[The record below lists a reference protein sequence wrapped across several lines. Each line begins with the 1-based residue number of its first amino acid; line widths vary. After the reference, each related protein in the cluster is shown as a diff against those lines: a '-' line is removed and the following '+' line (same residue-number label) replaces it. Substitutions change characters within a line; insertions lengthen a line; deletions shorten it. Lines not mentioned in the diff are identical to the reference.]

1 MPSNRDTP
9 LKTYLDHLARGELAY
24 QFSPAAGRAVF
35 YPRVLCPFTGSD
47 RLEWRISKGLGTVH
61 ATTVVHPAEGK
72 PFNVALVDCD
82 EGFRLMSRVED
93 IPPEQVRIGQRVR
106 FRRASAR
113 WRGATLSRLHA
124 GAERVMEGLKRG
136 GAAIVGVAESDL
148 GQVADGLSVIDLMA
162 QGTGRALDDCGLS
175 LKDVDGLFSAT
186 TQVRLSVLALAEYL
200 GINPSFLGSTIVGG
214 SSFEYH
220 VAHAMGAIA
229 LGLCNVAV
237 IAYGSTQRSV
247 GRKQASVREVNPY
260 ETPFRPFLPSSAY
273 ALAASRH
280 MHEFGTT
287 REQLAAVAVAAREWA
302 LLNPAAWEKKPLT
315 IEGVLSSRM
324 VSYPFTVRD
333 CCLVTDGGGAIVVT
347 SAERAKSL
355 KKPPAY
361 VLGCGQ
367 SVTHANIS
375 NMPDLTVTGAL
386 AAGKAAYK
394 MARLGPSDVDAI
406 ELYDAFTINTI
417 LFLEDLGFCKKG
429 EGGAFVSGGR
439 IAPKGGL
446 AVNTNG
452 GGLSYCHP
460 GMYGLFLLIEAV
472 RQLRGECGAR
482 QVKDCQVA
490 LAHGNGGVL
499 SSQATV
505 ILGTQ
510 ATL

>member
-1 MPSNRDTP
+1 MPGKQDAP

-24 QFSPAAGRAVF
+24 QFSPEAGRAVF

-47 RLEWRISKGLGTVH
+47 RLEWRISKGLGTVY
-61 ATTVVHPAEGK
+61 ATTVVHPVEGR
-72 PFNVALVDCD
+72 PFNVARA
-82 EGFRLMSRVED
+82 FS
-93 IPPEQVRIGQRVR
+93 
-106 FRRASAR
+106 RASAGR
-113 WRGATLSRLHA
+113 RGGAAARLCS
-124 GAERVMEGLKRG
+124 GGGSVMDALRRG

-148 GQVADGLSVIDLMA
+148 GQVAEGMSVFDLMA
-162 QGTGRALDDCGLS
+162 QGAKRALDDCGLR
-175 LKDVDGLFSAT
+175 LKDVDGLFAAT
-186 TQVRLSVLALAEYL
+186 TQSRLSVLALAEYL
-200 GINPSFLGSTIVGG
+200 GIDPAFLGSTIVGG

-229 LGLCNVAV
+229 LGLCNVAL

-247 GRKQASVREVNPY
+247 GRRQASLREVNPY

-315 IEGVLSSRM
+315 LEDVLSSRM
-324 VSYPFTVRD
+324 VSHPLTVRD

-347 SAERAKSL
+347 SVERARSL

-361 VLGCGQ
+361 VLGFGQ
-367 SVTHANIS
+367 SVTHGSIS
-375 NMPDLTVTGAL
+375 SMPDLTVTGAL
-386 AAGKAAYK
+386 AAGKAAYT
-394 MARLGPSDVDAI
+394 MAELAPSDIDAV

-417 LFLEDLGFCKKG
+417 LFLEDLGFCRKG

-439 IAPKGGL
+439 IGPGGSL
-446 AVNTNG
+446 PVNTNG

-482 QVKDCQVA
+482 QVKDCEVA

-510 ATL
+510 ATV